1 MSRQAAA
8 LKNSFKIIENL
19 LIKEIESRPPS
30 YFFVVVRALDGT
42 VDIAMATTAASTCR
56 NL

>member
-1 MSRQAAA
+1 MSRKAAA

-19 LIKEIESRPPS
+19 LIKEIESQPPS

-42 VDIAMATTAASTCR
+42 VDTAMATTAASTCR